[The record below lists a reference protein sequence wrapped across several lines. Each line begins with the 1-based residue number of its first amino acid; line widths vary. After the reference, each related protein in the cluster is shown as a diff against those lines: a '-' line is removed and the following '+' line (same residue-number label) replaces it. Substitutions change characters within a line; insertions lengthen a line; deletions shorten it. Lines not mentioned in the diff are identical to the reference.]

1 MMKERLISIA
11 QQAAR
16 MAGDHAHK
24 KIHTAIATLKTS
36 SDTKGCQPSEIVT
49 QFDVECQELI
59 IGLIQKEF
67 PDHGFIAEEGT
78 SGAIFRI
85 PPRRPDGLWWIID
98 PIDGTRNFAHD
109 LPHYCISIGAMQ
121 NGHPLLGVV
130 YEPNTNTLFSAHI
143 DGLATRNGQPIQ
155 ALRETLHENS
165 QVAVSGNIF
174 QYLPHCAA
182 QLLDHIVYMNIGS
195 AALHFSYVAQGAYS
209 AALGLTAKLWDIAA
223 GAAIAQAA
231 GATTRKLNGTPLF
244 PIDLTTYHGE
254 KLPMILATDPIQKQI
269 QQIIG

>member
-1 MMKERLISIA
+1 
-11 QQAAR
+11 
-16 MAGDHAHK
+16 MAGDHAHE
-24 KIHTAIATLKTS
+24 KIHSAIATLKTS
-36 SDTKGCQPSEIVT
+36 SDAGGSQPSEIVT
-49 QFDVECQELI
+49 QFDVECQDLI

-78 SGAIFRI
+78 PGTLLKI

-98 PIDGTRNFAHD
+98 PIDGTRNFAHG
-109 LPHYCISIGAMQ
+109 LPHYCVSIGAMQ
-121 NGHPLLGVV
+121 HGHPLLGVV

-143 DGLATRNGQPIQ
+143 DGLATRNGRPIQ
-155 ALRETLHENS
+155 AICETLHENS

-174 QYLPHCAA
+174 QYLPDSAA
-182 QLLDHIVYMNIGS
+182 RLLDRVVYMNIGS

-231 GATTRKLNGTPLF
+231 GATTRTLNGTPLF
-244 PIDLTTYHGE
+244 PIDLMAYRGE

-269 QQIIG
+269 QHIIS